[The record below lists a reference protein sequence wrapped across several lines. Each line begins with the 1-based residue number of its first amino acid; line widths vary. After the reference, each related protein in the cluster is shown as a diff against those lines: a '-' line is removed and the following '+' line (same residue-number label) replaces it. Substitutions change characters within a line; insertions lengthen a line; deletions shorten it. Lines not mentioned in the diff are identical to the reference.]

1 VRRSPTSLRVPV
13 SVLPGNSRETHLAKR
28 AAEDVQ
34 GSLRSGVFVFFV
46 ILAFATRSI
55 SQKATD
61 RTQHLYEEAKL
72 EEKAG
77 HAGEAIQKY
86 EEIIRLNPTQAYAY
100 NNLGRLYHQQGRL
113 QEAIKPLKRACE
125 LDPKLEPPHALLGF
139 VLFQLDDFAGARRE
153 FKTASQLDPSDL
165 NVQLFLAR
173 SLVELQD
180 LKGAEEILDKLQRE
194 DPKNTEALY
203 TLGGVHSILAYRT
216 LSQIQTA
223 DPNSYLIEVLL
234 GRFSETK
241 QIYPDAAEHYKR
253 AIERAPDVP
262 DLYYRYAH
270 ALWAMGDSENALIQY
285 RHALDR
291 NPYDYRSE
299 WESARIL
306 LSNNPQEAFRLAS
319 LALQLKADVADALTV
334 RGRALIALQRPKE
347 AIEDLKKAI
356 SVDPHDAATHF
367 QLARAYREAGLTQ
380 EAQTENAIFER
391 MDKEAHA
398 AKEQQPADRN

>member
-1 VRRSPTSLRVPV
+1 
-13 SVLPGNSRETHLAKR
+13 
-28 AAEDVQ
+28 VQ
-34 GSLRSGVFVFFV
+34 GSLRSGVFVCFV
-46 ILAFATRSI
+46 VLAFTTRSI
-55 SQKATD
+55 SQKGTD
-61 RTQHLYEEAKL
+61 RTPQLYEEARL
-72 EEKAG
+72 EEQAG
-77 HAGEAIQKY
+77 HTEEAIKKY
-86 EEIIRLNPTQAYAY
+86 EEIVRLNPTQAYAY
-100 NNLGRLYHQQGRL
+100 NNLGRLYHQSGRL
-113 QEAIKPLKRACE
+113 HDAIKPLKRACE
-125 LDPKLEPPHALLGF
+125 LNPKLEPPHALLGF

-165 NVQLFLAR
+165 NVKLFLAR

-180 LKGAEEILDKLQRE
+180 LSGAVEILDKLQRE

-203 TLGGVHSILAYRT
+203 TLGGVYSILAYRT

-241 QIYPDAAEHYKR
+241 QIYPDAADHYKR

-291 NPYDYRSE
+291 NPYDYRAE

-306 LSNNPQEAFRLAS
+306 VSDNPREALSLAS
-319 LALQLKADVADALTV
+319 LALELKPDVADALTI
-334 RGRALIALQRPKE
+334 RGRALISLQRPRE
-347 AIEDLKKAI
+347 AIEDLRKAI
-356 SVDPHDAATHF
+356 SVNPQDAATHF
-367 QLARAYREAGLTQ
+367 QLARAYREAGMTR

-391 MDKEAHA
+391 MEKEAQA
-398 AKEQQPADRN
+398 AKEHLPTDHN

>member
-1 VRRSPTSLRVPV
+1 VKYIGLI
-13 SVLPGNSRETHLAKR
+13 R
-28 AAEDVQ
+28 AGGDVQ
-34 GSLRSGVFVFFV
+34 GTLRSGVLVCFVV
-46 ILAFATRSI
+46 LAFTTRSI
-55 SQKATD
+55 SQKGTD
-61 RTQHLYEEAKL
+61 RTPQLYEEARL
-72 EEKAG
+72 EEQAG
-77 HAGEAIQKY
+77 HTDEAIKKY
-86 EEIIRLNPTQAYAY
+86 EEIVRLNPTQAYAY
-100 NNLGRLYHQQGRL
+100 NNLGRLYHQRGRL
-113 QEAIKPLKRACE
+113 HDAIKPLKRACE
-125 LDPKLEPPHALLGF
+125 LNPKLEPPHALLGF

-165 NVQLFLAR
+165 NVKLFLAR

-180 LKGAEEILDKLQRE
+180 LSGAVEILDKLQRE
-194 DPKNTEALY
+194 DPTNTEALY
-203 TLGGVHSILAYRT
+203 TLGGVYSILAYRT

-241 QIYPDAAEHYKR
+241 QIYPDAADHYKR

-291 NPYDYRSE
+291 NPYDYRAE

-306 LSNNPQEAFRLAS
+306 LSDNPQEALRLAS
-319 LALQLKADVADALTV
+319 LALELKPEVADALTI
-334 RGRALIALQRPKE
+334 RGRALISLQRPRE
-347 AIEDLKKAI
+347 AIEDLRKAI
-356 SVDPHDAATHF
+356 SINPQDATTHF
-367 QLARAYREAGLTQ
+367 QLARAYREAGMTR
-380 EAQTENAIFER
+380 EAETENAIFER

-398 AKEQQPADRN
+398 AKEHSPADHN

>member
-1 VRRSPTSLRVPV
+1 M
-13 SVLPGNSRETHLAKR
+13 
-28 AAEDVQ
+28 Q
-34 GSLRSGVFVFFV
+34 GSLRSGVFVCFV
-46 ILAFATRSI
+46 VLAFTTRSI
-55 SQKATD
+55 SQKGTD
-61 RTQHLYEEAKL
+61 RTPQLYEEARL
-72 EEKAG
+72 EEQAG
-77 HAGEAIQKY
+77 HTEEAIKKY
-86 EEIIRLNPTQAYAY
+86 EEIVRLNPTQAYAY
-100 NNLGRLYHQQGRL
+100 NNLGRLYHQSGRL
-113 QEAIKPLKRACE
+113 HDAIKPLKRACE
-125 LDPKLEPPHALLGF
+125 LNPKLEPPHALLGF

-165 NVQLFLAR
+165 NVKLFLAR

-180 LKGAEEILDKLQRE
+180 LSGAVEILDKLQRE

-203 TLGGVHSILAYRT
+203 TLGGVYSILAYRT

-241 QIYPDAAEHYKR
+241 QIYPDAADHYKR

-291 NPYDYRSE
+291 NPYDYRAE

-306 LSNNPQEAFRLAS
+306 VSDNPREALSLAS
-319 LALQLKADVADALTV
+319 LALELKPDVADALTI
-334 RGRALIALQRPKE
+334 RGRALISLQRPRE
-347 AIEDLKKAI
+347 AIEDLRKAI
-356 SVDPHDAATHF
+356 SVNPQDAATHF
-367 QLARAYREAGLTQ
+367 QLARAYREAGMTR

-391 MDKEAHA
+391 MEKEAQA
-398 AKEQQPADRN
+398 AKEHLPTDHN

>member
-1 VRRSPTSLRVPV
+1 MR
-13 SVLPGNSRETHLAKR
+13 
-28 AAEDVQ
+28 
-34 GSLRSGVFVFFV
+34 GSLRSGVLVCFVV
-46 ILAFATRSI
+46 LAFTTRSI
-55 SQKATD
+55 SQKGTD
-61 RTQHLYEEAKL
+61 RTPQLYEEARL
-72 EEKAG
+72 EEQAG
-77 HAGEAIQKY
+77 HTDEAIKKY
-86 EEIIRLNPTQAYAY
+86 EEIVRLNPTQAYAY
-100 NNLGRLYHQQGRL
+100 NNLGRLYHQRGRL
-113 QEAIKPLKRACE
+113 HDAIKPLKRACE
-125 LDPKLEPPHALLGF
+125 LNPKLEPPHALLGF

-165 NVQLFLAR
+165 NVKLFLAR

-180 LKGAEEILDKLQRE
+180 LSGAVEILDKLQRE

-203 TLGGVHSILAYRT
+203 TLGGVYSILAYRT

-241 QIYPDAAEHYKR
+241 QIYPDAADHYKR

-291 NPYDYRSE
+291 NPYDYRAE

-306 LSNNPQEAFRLAS
+306 LSDNPQEALRLAS
-319 LALQLKADVADALTV
+319 LALELKPDVADALTI
-334 RGRALIALQRPKE
+334 RGRALISLQQPRE
-347 AIEDLKKAI
+347 AIDDFRKAI
-356 SVDPHDAATHF
+356 SVNPQDAATHF
-367 QLARAYREAGLTQ
+367 QLARAYREAGMTR

-398 AKEQQPADRN
+398 AKEHSPTDHN

>member
-1 VRRSPTSLRVPV
+1 VR
-13 SVLPGNSRETHLAKR
+13 
-28 AAEDVQ
+28 
-34 GSLRSGVFVFFV
+34 GSLRSGVLVCFVV
-46 ILAFATRSI
+46 LAFTTRSI
-55 SQKATD
+55 SQKGTD
-61 RTQHLYEEAKL
+61 RTPQLYEEARL
-72 EEKAG
+72 EEQAG
-77 HAGEAIQKY
+77 HTDEAIKKY
-86 EEIIRLNPTQAYAY
+86 EEIVRLNPTQAYAY
-100 NNLGRLYHQQGRL
+100 NNLGRLYHQRGRL
-113 QEAIKPLKRACE
+113 HDAIKPLKRACE
-125 LDPKLEPPHALLGF
+125 LNPKLEPPHALLGF

-165 NVQLFLAR
+165 NVKLFLAR

-180 LKGAEEILDKLQRE
+180 LSGAVEILDKLQRE

-203 TLGGVHSILAYRT
+203 TLGGVYSILAYRT

-241 QIYPDAAEHYKR
+241 QIYPDAADHYKR

-291 NPYDYRSE
+291 NPYDYRAE

-306 LSNNPQEAFRLAS
+306 LSDNPQEALRLAS
-319 LALQLKADVADALTV
+319 LALELKPDVADALTI
-334 RGRALIALQRPKE
+334 RGRALISLQQPRE
-347 AIEDLKKAI
+347 AIDDFRKAI
-356 SVDPHDAATHF
+356 SVNPQDAATHF
-367 QLARAYREAGLTQ
+367 QLARAYREAGMTR

-398 AKEQQPADRN
+398 AKEHSPTDHN

>member
-1 VRRSPTSLRVPV
+1 
-13 SVLPGNSRETHLAKR
+13 
-28 AAEDVQ
+28 VQ
-34 GSLRSGVFVFFV
+34 GTLRSGVLVCFAV
-46 ILAFATRSI
+46 LAFTTRSI
-55 SQKATD
+55 SQKGTD
-61 RTQHLYEEAKL
+61 RTPQLYEEARL
-72 EEKAG
+72 EEQAG
-77 HAGEAIQKY
+77 HTDEAIKKY
-86 EEIIRLNPTQAYAY
+86 EEIVRLNPTQAYAY
-100 NNLGRLYHQQGRL
+100 NNLGRLYHQRGRL
-113 QEAIKPLKRACE
+113 HDAIKPLKRACE
-125 LDPKLEPPHALLGF
+125 LNPKLEPPHALLGF

-165 NVQLFLAR
+165 NVKLFLAR

-180 LKGAEEILDKLQRE
+180 LSGAVEILDKLQRE
-194 DPKNTEALY
+194 DPTNTEALY
-203 TLGGVHSILAYRT
+203 TLGGVYSILAYRT

-241 QIYPDAAEHYKR
+241 QIYPDAADHYKR

-291 NPYDYRSE
+291 NPYDYRAE

-306 LSNNPQEAFRLAS
+306 LSDNPQEALRLAS
-319 LALQLKADVADALTV
+319 LALELKPEVADALTI
-334 RGRALIALQRPKE
+334 RGRALISLQRPRE
-347 AIEDLKKAI
+347 AIEDLRKAI
-356 SVDPHDAATHF
+356 SINPQDATTHF
-367 QLARAYREAGLTQ
+367 QLARAYREAGMTR
-380 EAQTENAIFER
+380 EAETENAIFER

-398 AKEQQPADRN
+398 AKEHSPADHN

>member
-1 VRRSPTSLRVPV
+1 LHYGLRRGALVCF
-13 SVLPGNSRETHLAKR
+13 L
-28 AAEDVQ
+28 
-34 GSLRSGVFVFFV
+34 

-61 RTQHLYEEAKL
+61 RTLQLYEEAKL
-72 EEKAG
+72 EEQAG
-77 HAGEAIQKY
+77 HPDEAVHKY
-86 EEIIRLNPTQAYAY
+86 EEIIKLNPAQPYAY
-100 NNLGRLYHQQGRL
+100 NSLGRLYYQQGRL
-113 QEAIKPLKRACE
+113 HEAIKPLKRASE

-153 FKTASQLDPSDL
+153 FKIASQLDPSDP
-165 NVQLFLAR
+165 NVKLFLAR

-203 TLGGVHSILAYRT
+203 TLGGVYSILAYRT
-216 LSQIQTA
+216 LSQIQTV
-223 DPNSYLIEVLL
+223 DPNSYLVEVLL

-241 QIYPDAAEHYKR
+241 QIYPDAADHYKR

-285 RHALDR
+285 KQALDR
-291 NPYDYRSE
+291 NPYDYRAE

-306 LSNNPQEAFRLAS
+306 LSDNPQEALRLAS
-319 LALQLKADVADALTV
+319 LALELKPDVADALTI
-334 RGRALIALQRPKE
+334 RGRALISLQRPRE
-347 AIEDLKKAI
+347 AIEDLRQAI
-356 SVDPHDAATHF
+356 SVNPQDAAIHF
-367 QLARAYREAGLTQ
+367 QLARAYREAGMTQ

-391 MDKEAHA
+391 MDKETHA
-398 AKEQQPADRN
+398 AKERSPADHN

>member
-1 VRRSPTSLRVPV
+1 M
-13 SVLPGNSRETHLAKR
+13 
-28 AAEDVQ
+28 Q
-34 GSLRSGVFVFFV
+34 GSLRSGVFVCFV
-46 ILAFATRSI
+46 VLAFTTRSI
-55 SQKATD
+55 SQKGTD
-61 RTQHLYEEAKL
+61 RTPQLYEEARL
-72 EEKAG
+72 EEQAG
-77 HAGEAIQKY
+77 HTDEAIKKY
-86 EEIIRLNPTQAYAY
+86 EEIVRLNPTQAYAY
-100 NNLGRLYHQQGRL
+100 NNLGRLYHQSGRL
-113 QEAIKPLKRACE
+113 HDAIKPLKRACE
-125 LDPKLEPPHALLGF
+125 LNPKLEPPHALLGF

-165 NVQLFLAR
+165 NVKLFLAR

-180 LKGAEEILDKLQRE
+180 LSGAVEILDKLQRE

-203 TLGGVHSILAYRT
+203 TLGGVYSILAYRT

-241 QIYPDAAEHYKR
+241 QIYPDAADHYKR

-291 NPYDYRSE
+291 NPYDYRAE

-306 LSNNPQEAFRLAS
+306 VSDNPREALSLAS
-319 LALQLKADVADALTV
+319 LALELKPDVADALTI
-334 RGRALIALQRPKE
+334 RGRALISLQRPRE
-347 AIEDLKKAI
+347 AIEDLRKAI
-356 SVDPHDAATHF
+356 SVNPQDAATHF
-367 QLARAYREAGLTQ
+367 QLARAYREAGMTR

-391 MDKEAHA
+391 MEKEAQA
-398 AKEQQPADRN
+398 AKEHLPTDHN

>member
-1 VRRSPTSLRVPV
+1 MRGSVRSRTLVCLL
-13 SVLPGNSRETHLAKR
+13 VLASTT
-28 AAEDVQ
+28 
-34 GSLRSGVFVFFV
+34 
-46 ILAFATRSI
+46 AF
-55 SQKATD
+55 SQKPAA
-61 RTQHLYEEAKL
+61 RTAQVYEEARR
-72 EEKAG
+72 EEQAG
-77 HAGEAIQKY
+77 HIDEAIRKY
-86 EEIIRLNPTQAYAY
+86 EEIVRLNPTQAYAY
-100 NNLGRLYHQQGRL
+100 NDLGRLYYQSGRL
-113 QEAIKPLKRACE
+113 RDAIQPLKRACQ
-125 LDPKLEPPHALLGF
+125 LNPKLQPPHALLGF

-153 FKTASQLDPSDL
+153 FKIASHLDPSDS
-165 NVQLFLAR
+165 NVKLFLAR

-180 LKGAEEILDKLQRE
+180 FTPAVEILTRLQRE

-203 TLGGVHSILAYRT
+203 TLGGVYSILAYRT

-241 QIYPDAAEHYKR
+241 QIYPDAADHYKR

-291 NPYDYRSE
+291 NPYDYRAE

-306 LSNNPQEAFRLAS
+306 LPDNPQEALRLAT
-319 LALQLKADVADALTV
+319 LALELKPDVADALTI
-334 RGRALIALQRPKE
+334 RGRAWLALQRPQE
-347 AIEDLKKAI
+347 AIEDFKKAI
-356 SVDPHDAATHF
+356 SANPGDAANHF
-367 QLARAYREAGLTQ
+367 QLARAYHQAGMTQ
-380 EAQTENAIFER
+380 ESQAENAIFER

-398 AKEQQPADRN
+398 AREQSTATHD

>member
-1 VRRSPTSLRVPV
+1 
-13 SVLPGNSRETHLAKR
+13 
-28 AAEDVQ
+28 VQ
-34 GSLRSGVFVFFV
+34 GTLRSGVLVCFVV
-46 ILAFATRSI
+46 LAFTTRSI
-55 SQKATD
+55 SQKGTD
-61 RTQHLYEEAKL
+61 RTPQLYEEARL
-72 EEKAG
+72 EEQAG
-77 HAGEAIQKY
+77 HTDEAIKKY
-86 EEIIRLNPTQAYAY
+86 EEIVRLNPTQAYAY
-100 NNLGRLYHQQGRL
+100 NNLGRLYHQRGRL
-113 QEAIKPLKRACE
+113 HDAIKPLKRACE
-125 LDPKLEPPHALLGF
+125 LNPKLEPPHALLGF

-165 NVQLFLAR
+165 NVKLFLAR

-180 LKGAEEILDKLQRE
+180 LSGAVEILDKLQRE
-194 DPKNTEALY
+194 DPTNTEALY
-203 TLGGVHSILAYRT
+203 TLGGVYSILAYRT

-241 QIYPDAAEHYKR
+241 QIYPDAADHYKR

-291 NPYDYRSE
+291 NPYDYRAE

-306 LSNNPQEAFRLAS
+306 LSDNPQEALRLAS
-319 LALQLKADVADALTV
+319 LALELKPEVADALTI
-334 RGRALIALQRPKE
+334 RGRALISLQRPRE
-347 AIEDLKKAI
+347 AIEDLRKAI
-356 SVDPHDAATHF
+356 SINPQDATTHF
-367 QLARAYREAGLTQ
+367 QLARAYREAGMTR
-380 EAQTENAIFER
+380 EAETENAIFER

-398 AKEQQPADRN
+398 AKEHSPADHN

>member
-1 VRRSPTSLRVPV
+1 M
-13 SVLPGNSRETHLAKR
+13 
-28 AAEDVQ
+28 Q
-34 GSLRSGVFVFFV
+34 GSLRSGVFVCFV
-46 ILAFATRSI
+46 VLAFTTRSI
-55 SQKATD
+55 SQKGTD
-61 RTQHLYEEAKL
+61 RTPQLYEEARL
-72 EEKAG
+72 EEQAG
-77 HAGEAIQKY
+77 HTDEAIKKY
-86 EEIIRLNPTQAYAY
+86 EEIVRLNPTQAYAY
-100 NNLGRLYHQQGRL
+100 NNLGRLYHQSGRL
-113 QEAIKPLKRACE
+113 HDAIKPLKRACE
-125 LDPKLEPPHALLGF
+125 LNPKLEPPHALLGF

-165 NVQLFLAR
+165 NVKLFLAR

-180 LKGAEEILDKLQRE
+180 LSGAVEILDKLQRE

-203 TLGGVHSILAYRT
+203 TLGGVYSILAYRT

-241 QIYPDAAEHYKR
+241 QIYPDAADHYKR

-291 NPYDYRSE
+291 NPYDYRAE

-306 LSNNPQEAFRLAS
+306 VSDNPREALSLAS
-319 LALQLKADVADALTV
+319 LALELKPDVADALTI
-334 RGRALIALQRPKE
+334 RGRALISLQRPRE
-347 AIEDLKKAI
+347 AIEDLRKAI
-356 SVDPHDAATHF
+356 SVNPQDAATHF
-367 QLARAYREAGLTQ
+367 QLARAYREAGMTR

-398 AKEQQPADRN
+398 AKEQSPSDHN

>member
-1 VRRSPTSLRVPV
+1 
-13 SVLPGNSRETHLAKR
+13 
-28 AAEDVQ
+28 VQ
-34 GSLRSGVFVFFV
+34 GSLRSGVFVCFV
-46 ILAFATRSI
+46 VLAFTTRSI
-55 SQKATD
+55 SQKGTD
-61 RTQHLYEEAKL
+61 RTPQLYEEARL
-72 EEKAG
+72 EEQAG
-77 HAGEAIQKY
+77 HTDEAIKKY
-86 EEIIRLNPTQAYAY
+86 EEIVRLNPTQAYAY
-100 NNLGRLYHQQGRL
+100 NNLGRLYHQSGRL
-113 QEAIKPLKRACE
+113 HDAIKPLKRACE
-125 LDPKLEPPHALLGF
+125 LNPKLEPPHALLGF

-165 NVQLFLAR
+165 NVKLFLAR

-180 LKGAEEILDKLQRE
+180 LSGAVEILDKLQRE

-203 TLGGVHSILAYRT
+203 TLGGVYSILAYRT

-241 QIYPDAAEHYKR
+241 QIYPDAADHYKR

-291 NPYDYRSE
+291 NPYDYRAE

-306 LSNNPQEAFRLAS
+306 VSDNPREALSLAS
-319 LALQLKADVADALTV
+319 LALELKPDVADALTI
-334 RGRALIALQRPKE
+334 RGRALISLQRPRE
-347 AIEDLKKAI
+347 AIEDLRKAI
-356 SVDPHDAATHF
+356 SVNPQDAATHF
-367 QLARAYREAGLTQ
+367 QLARAYREAGMTR

-391 MDKEAHA
+391 MEKEAQA
-398 AKEQQPADRN
+398 AKEHLPTDHN